1 MLGGGVVG
9 LPRFGSGKVLTFLL
23 PTCTPVGDLG
33 WVHIIGPS
41 LLRAS
46 VLGPLLSLSGP
57 HWPSYIF
64 PVSEANRR
72 SSTDYN
78 RVLFG
83 TFCPRVRRSSLKA

>member
-1 MLGGGVVG
+1 MLGGVVG

-41 LLRAS
+41 RLRAIS
-46 VLGPLLSLSGP
+46 WDLYCLYQAPTGLPN
-57 HWPSYIF
+57 IF

-83 TFCPRVRRSSLKA
+83 TLCPRVRRSSLKA